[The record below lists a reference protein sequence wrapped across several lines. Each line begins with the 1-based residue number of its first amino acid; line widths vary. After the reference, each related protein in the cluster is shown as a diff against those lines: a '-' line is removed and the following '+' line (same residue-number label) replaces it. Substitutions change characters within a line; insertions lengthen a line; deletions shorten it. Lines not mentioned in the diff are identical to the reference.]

1 MIFEVQSRDN
11 CRYHQA
17 EVAAN
22 IFITITRV
30 RCRSGVIYSCS
41 FHDDYLVL
49 PCTILLNF
57 CVHVHAATPPV
68 GRTLRLYFDPE
79 RTDTGEVSDH
89 RTHLCPAGLTL
100 TSFARYQ
107 NERCHGGRRR
117 QLSFARPR
125 RSFAQ
130 KGNVLSPGLPTD
142 AVAPVPTLGAGS
154 LKHRR
159 TEQPLAALPVMVVT
173 SLASS
178 TSIAP

>member
-1 MIFEVQSRDN
+1 MT
-11 CRYHQA
+11 
-17 EVAAN
+17 
-22 IFITITRV
+22 ITI
-30 RCRSGVIYSCS
+30 
-41 FHDDYLVL
+41 
-49 PCTILLNF
+49 LNF
-57 CVHVHAATPPV
+57 CVHAATPLSA
-68 GRTLRLYFDPE
+68 GRSGFIATPE
-79 RTDTGEVSDH
+79 RTDTGDVSDH

-117 QLSFARPR
+117 PLSFARPR

-130 KGNVLSPGLPTD
+130 KGSVLSPGLPTD

-159 TEQPLAALPVMVVT
+159 TEQPLAALPGMVVT